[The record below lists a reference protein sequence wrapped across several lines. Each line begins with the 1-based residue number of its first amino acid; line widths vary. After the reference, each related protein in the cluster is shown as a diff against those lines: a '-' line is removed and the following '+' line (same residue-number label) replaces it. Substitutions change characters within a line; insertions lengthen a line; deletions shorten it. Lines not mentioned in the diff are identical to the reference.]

1 MDSESKITAR
11 YLRILSYSVL
21 AFTLAFLINNVLTV
35 WVDWPGVKKIFSHYE
50 LFGFKQKALQGS
62 ELNYGYLQIGIY
74 LICIA
79 GVILYVFKTYSQT
92 LEHDSEIL
100 SKFSAYLVRSS
111 FWAVFLVG
119 VADFIISFMVV
130 ERLWEAIFS
139 PEVKAF
145 MVKAPER
152 ITFIHFP
159 IILGS
164 FIIGYF
170 TKSVGFIWLAVLV
183 VLSEFVIVLSRFIFS
198 YEQAFQGDLV
208 RFWYAALYLFA
219 SAYAL
224 IHEGHVRVDVLYS
237 SFSERK
243 KAWTNTIGSALLGVP
258 LCLIVIFYGLNGKAS
273 IINGPVVAFEVTQ
286 QGSNGLYLLYLM
298 AVYLAV
304 FAVTMLLQFTSY
316 FMSSSHKLLQDEEE
330 MNISNV
336 NKANDVSIENIE
348 SSSK

>member
-1 MDSESKITAR
+1 MGPENSKISL
-11 YLRILSYSVL
+11 YLRIASNSVL

-35 WVDWPGVKKIFSHYE
+35 WIDWPGVKKIFSHYE
-50 LFGFKQKALQGS
+50 MFGFKKKALDGS
-62 ELNYGYLQIGIY
+62 TLSYGFMQIGVY
-74 LICIA
+74 LICIVA
-79 GVILYVFKTYSQT
+79 VIIYVFKTYSQT
-92 LEHDSEIL
+92 LERASEIL

-130 ERLWEAIFS
+130 ERLWEVIFS

-145 MVKAPER
+145 MVKSPER

-159 IILGS
+159 IILIS
-164 FIIGYF
+164 FVIGYF

-183 VLSEFVIVLSRFIFS
+183 VVSEFIIVLSRFIFS

-243 KAWTNTIGSALLGVP
+243 KAWTNLLGSALLGVP
-258 LCLIVIFYGLNGKAS
+258 LVLIVIFLGLNGKAS

-316 FMSSSHKLLQDEEE
+316 FMGSSYKIL
-330 MNISNV
+330 NG
-336 NKANDVSIENIE
+336 KEN
-348 SSSK
+348 

>member
-1 MDSESKITAR
+1 MSPENSKLST
-11 YLRILSYSVL
+11 YLRVLSYSVL
-21 AFTLAFLINNVLTV
+21 AFTLAFLINNLFTV
-35 WVDWPGVKKIFSHYE
+35 WGGWPGIKKVFSHYD
-50 LFGFKQKALQGS
+50 LFGYKQKSLES
-62 ELNYGYLQIGIY
+62 SDLTYGYIQILIY
-74 LICIA
+74 VVCILS
-79 GVILYVFKTYSQT
+79 VIFYVFRTYSQT
-92 LEHDSEIL
+92 LVDDSKIL
-100 SKFSAYLVRSS
+100 SKFSAYLIRGS

-119 VADFIISFMVV
+119 LADFIISFMVV

-152 ITFIHFP
+152 ITYIHFP
-159 IILGS
+159 IILVS

-183 VLSEFVIVLSRFIFS
+183 VLSEFVIVLSRFVFS

-237 SFSERK
+237 SFSEKK
-243 KAWTNTIGSALLGVP
+243 KAWTNMVGSALLGVP
-258 LCLIVIFYGLNGKAS
+258 LCLIVLFLGLNGKAS

-316 FMSSSHKLLQDEEE
+316 FMSSSHKIIF
-330 MNISNV
+330 N
-336 NKANDVSIENIE
+336 NIE
-348 SSSK
+348 DQAQSDNPDQVRLEKVESN